1 MIKKIIPIISVI
13 FFLYSC
19 GYQPIY
25 TNKDKATISI
35 SEIIIIGDK
44 DLSKQILS
52 SINITENY
60 GDDSYVLTL
69 NAEHKD
75 NITSKDNSGNP
86 LTFQKSINVNLNLKK
101 EINIISKN
109 FDANFSY
116 SNKESKFDLKEY
128 QNTIKNNLIREISEK
143 ISIFLK
149 LQK

>member
-86 LTFQKSINVNLNLKK
+86 LTFQKSINVRNENLPNKNACTFHVNLLMHQQ
-101 EINIISKN
+101 NG
-109 FDANFSY
+109 
-116 SNKESKFDLKEY
+116 DLEVFWTPKP
-128 QNTIKNNLIREISEK
+128 
-143 ISIFLK
+143 K
-149 LQK
+149 LTSLLQTQVKSVRKRIGRQ